1 MTAVAV
7 APEAAPKKALKGGR
21 PAPGTERRAVFQ
33 IVGSACTWLLAA
45 FNVFVLLFMLFSSF
59 KTTSQIF
66 DSPWSPPKTLHWGNW
81 SQAWNDSGFGRA
93 AFNTVILVSAASVT
107 IIAIAAPAAYMLSRT
122 QTRSAEALTVFFTI
136 GIGIPTQVTII
147 PLFVMMSHANLINS
161 LFGLYITYTAISL
174 PFTVFLL
181 TGFFSSLPGR
191 LEEAATLD
199 GAGTVRTFVQIMLP
213 LARSGLVTALI
224 LNIIGLWNETL
235 IALVF
240 IQDQSKSTLSLSLL
254 SFMST
259 ITQYSAHANY
269 GALFAG
275 VSILVLPMLVI
286 YVWLGRRIVQGIT
299 LGATK

>member
-1 MTAVAV
+1 MSTTT
-7 APEAAPKKALKGGR
+7 ELRKGGR
-21 PAPGTERRAVFQ
+21 PAPGTERRGVFR
-33 IVGSACTWLLAA
+33 IVGTGCTWGLAA
-45 FNVFVLLFMLFSSF
+45 FNVFVLIFMLFSSF
-59 KTTSQIF
+59 KSTNQIF
-66 DSPWSPPKTLHWGNW
+66 ETPWSPPKILHFENW
-81 SQAWNDSGFGRA
+81 AEAWNDSGFGQA
-93 AFNTVILVSAASVT
+93 ALNTVVLVATSSIS

-122 QTRSAEALTVFFTI
+122 ESRSAGALSLFFTL

-147 PLFVMMSHANLINS
+147 PLFVMMSRVDLINNR
-161 LFGLYITYTAISL
+161 FGLYLTYTAISL

-181 TGFFSSLPGR
+181 TGFFRSLPGR
-191 LEEAATLD
+191 LEEAATID

-213 LARSGLVTALI
+213 LARSGLITAFV
-224 LNIIGLWNETL
+224 LNVIGLWNETL

-259 ITQYSAHANY
+259 ITQYSDHANY

-275 VSILVLPMLVI
+275 VSILVLPMLII
-286 YVWLGRRIVQGIT
+286 YVWLGRRIVQGVT